1 MSARRAYGFVYG
13 RLVAPLD
20 EERRTEVDAILGDP
34 AAKAEVERRRQDAVA
49 FMGVEI
55 G

>member
-1 MSARRAYGFVYG
+1 MSARRAYAFVYG

-20 EERRTEVDAILGDP
+20 EDRRLEVDAILGDP
-34 AAKAEVERRRQDAVA
+34 AAKAESQRRRQDMVA
-49 FMGVEI
+49 SMGVEV